1 MSDRVSDRVPRVS
14 VLMTIYN
21 AAPYLRQSL
30 DSLLGQ
36 TFEDWELIA
45 IENGSSDSSPGI
57 LASYKDPRIGVFAV
71 ATNMGRTG
79 GLRYAFKRARGEYIA
94 VLDAD
99 DLSHRERLAAQVVR
113 LDAEPDLGLLGTWA
127 EVIDGAGV
135 RLRAWEPPVGT
146 AELHDRLGWENPIVH
161 SSAMYR
167 RALAEAAGGYPAAF
181 AVAQDFAL
189 ILALAERGRIG
200 MIARHLC
207 SIRVVSTSVTR
218 SRATRLAAYEESHR
232 LFRRATQLPLSA
244 EAKRRNRTTTARLTI
259 KCGVE
264 TMRLGSYWRGAWRI
278 ARGIAESPGA
288 LVDNGLTRRW
298 FGLTKPF
305 SASAG

>member
-79 GLRYAFKRARGEYIA
+79 GLRYAFKRARGKYIA

-167 RALAEAAGGYPAAF
+167 RALAEAAGGYPRGVCGGAGFRAHPRACRTGAHRHDRPPPVQHPRGVDQRH
-181 AVAQDFAL
+181 AVESDTA
-189 ILALAERGRIG
+189 GR
-200 MIARHLC
+200 L
-207 SIRVVSTSVTR
+207 
-218 SRATRLAAYEESHR
+218 
-232 LFRRATQLPLSA
+232 
-244 EAKRRNRTTTARLTI
+244 
-259 KCGVE
+259 
-264 TMRLGSYWRGAWRI
+264 
-278 ARGIAESPGA
+278 
-288 LVDNGLTRRW
+288 
-298 FGLTKPF
+298 
-305 SASAG
+305 